1 MHYKT
6 SSFNNIRL
14 IYQVPLLYNQLQNF
28 THNMVQLYSQGCYT
42 FGEITMKCSTVFS
55 FYNLYAIHD
64 FPIQMPRYI
73 DFLLK
78 ELHIPLQRP
87 QKRVIFKQFPFG
99 QCVIFILRSP
109 QNFYRL
115 QRQTKNV
122 HQSKQ
127 ELQNNANMERLNSGL
142 TSILLEGME
151 PSFCRASFKS
161 LPPLIAGSL
170 CTPSAATKMV
180 TCRNSLHHNGKKNSH
195 FYSVKNNYDYQTG
208 DDFAF
213 LKFRERHRYI
223 IVIYIPTTD
232 LV

>member
-1 MHYKT
+1 
-6 SSFNNIRL
+6 
-14 IYQVPLLYNQLQNF
+14 
-28 THNMVQLYSQGCYT
+28 
-42 FGEITMKCSTVFS
+42 
-55 FYNLYAIHD
+55 
-64 FPIQMPRYI
+64 
-73 DFLLK
+73 
-78 ELHIPLQRP
+78 
-87 QKRVIFKQFPFG
+87 
-99 QCVIFILRSP
+99 
-109 QNFYRL
+109 
-115 QRQTKNV
+115 
-122 HQSKQ
+122 
-127 ELQNNANMERLNSGL
+127 MERLNSGL

-232 LV
+232 LVWPSKTEDNNLYHLRGLSMLFLANVHSKTQNSWVPFVY